1 MSSHNAGTFALTGG
15 ERIIVEMFLPDKPM
29 ESRYN
34 QNTRGRAAGD
44 RSFRTMHISAFFN
57 SWPGMYLAQ
66 SFLHSLVAALIVDT
80 SLIAWKIENPVLR
93 QRFRLLVVILP
104 IIMFPLYQLISPDR
118 GSPLFRLDAVFDIT
132 RWLNLE
138 IWGVVPV
145 GVLFLLALV
154 FTAAVFLFQELLP
167 IVRHSASP
175 AGSGFA
181 VSRPDRGTPAA
192 RALETLPGDPPDVL
206 VIDDEECIIF
216 SSTGKAPAI
225 YLSRGLQE
233 NLAIDELRA
242 ALAHEIA
249 HIRRSRR
256 PLMVLVFLL
265 RVLMFFNPVILMEF
279 RRIVQEEENICD
291 DVAVGLTGDPQAMAG
306 ALKKFSVCETGALPS
321 PPDAKGLQDRIEE
334 YSHAMMIESRITRL
348 ESPPAQDANGA
359 VVFTI
364 VLATILTIN
373 YFLV

>member
-1 MSSHNAGTFALTGG
+1 
-15 ERIIVEMFLPDKPM
+15 
-29 ESRYN
+29 
-34 QNTRGRAAGD
+34 
-44 RSFRTMHISAFFN
+44 
-57 SWPGMYLAQ
+57 MYLAQ

-206 VIDDEECIIF
+206 VIDDEECVIF

-291 DVAVGLTGDPQAMAG
+291 DVAVGLTGDRQAMAG
-306 ALKKFSVCETGALPS
+306 ALKKFSVCETGAIPS

>member
-1 MSSHNAGTFALTGG
+1 
-15 ERIIVEMFLPDKPM
+15 
-29 ESRYN
+29 
-34 QNTRGRAAGD
+34 
-44 RSFRTMHISAFFN
+44 
-57 SWPGMYLAQ
+57 MYIAQ

-104 IIMFPLYQLISPDR
+104 IITLPLYQVISPDR
-118 GSPLFRLDAVFDIT
+118 GTPLFRLDAVFDIT

-138 IWGVVPV
+138 IWGIVPV

-154 FTAAVFLFQELLP
+154 FSAAVFLFQELLP

-181 VSRPDRGTPAA
+181 VSRLDRGTPAA
-192 RALETLPGDPPDVL
+192 QALETLPGSTPDIF

-216 SSTGKAPAI
+216 SSTGKVPAI

-233 NLAIDELRA
+233 NLTVDELRA
-242 ALAHEIA
+242 ALAHEIS

-256 PLMVLVFLL
+256 PLMVTVFLL

-291 DVAVGLTGDPQAMAG
+291 DVAVGLTGDRQAMAG
-306 ALKKFSVCETGALPS
+306 ALKKFYDCETGGSPS
-321 PPDAKGLQDRIEE
+321 LPDADRLQDRIEE
-334 YSHAMMIESRITRL
+334 YSHAMMIESRIARL
-348 ESPPAQDANGA
+348 ESTPSQDANGA

-364 VLATILTIN
+364 VLVTILLLN
-373 YFLV
+373 YYLV